1 MAFNLFDIVIDNRSL
16 GIERPRAACNDEVS
30 AYVDWLRDR
39 LELPAMG
46 EPDLQWYQPRDWRKG
61 ECYCIGATYG
71 ADLSISGRREYA
83 DGSYSVLM
91 PGANRMRQRV
101 TMETL
106 DDSGAII
113 AISTLPPEPK
123 KGGIIWTRDQ
133 VRAAAGPVTKPA
145 RLKRAK
151 AGLADHETTA
161 TPVAD
166 RGNTFGDRQAN
177 DDILPGNAPCSASEQ
192 IPRYDKGEAPTAS
205 EAPPEPEIDTIA
217 EPVAGMWRARLV
229 TPNFTFE
236 AFGIDIASARR
247 ALEQGLTRHARQYGL
262 DPGRWR
268 AVADSIE
275 VSFVRAGA
283 AYCDGEL
290 IRERGYDD

>member
-1 MAFNLFDIVIDNRSL
+1 MAFNLFDTVIDNRSL

-46 EPDLQWYQPRDWRKG
+46 EPDLQWHQPRDWRKG

-71 ADLSISGRREYA
+71 AGLSISGRREYA

-113 AISTLPPEPK
+113 ATSTLPPEPR

-151 AGLADHETTA
+151 AGLVDHETTA

-177 DDILPGNAPCSASEQ
+177 DDILPGNTPCSASAQ
-192 IPRYDKGEAPTAS
+192 ILHYDKAESPIAS
-205 EAPPEPEIDTIA
+205 EAAPEAEIDTIA
-217 EPVAGMWRARLV
+217 EPVAGMWRARLA

-236 AFGIDIASARR
+236 AFALDIASARR
-247 ALEQGLTRHARQYGL
+247 ALEQGLIRHAWQYGL
-262 DPGRWR
+262 EPGWWHDF
-268 AVADSIE
+268 AGGIKIY
-275 VSFVRAGA
+275 FVRDSA
-283 AYCDGEL
+283 AYCDGDL
-290 IRERGYDD
+290 IRERGARD

>member
-1 MAFNLFDIVIDNRSL
+1 MAFNLFNVAIDNQSL
-16 GIERPRAACNDEVS
+16 GIERPRAACVDEVV
-30 AYVDWLRDR
+30 AYMDWLRDR
-39 LELPAMG
+39 LELPAIG
-46 EPDLQWYQPRDWRKG
+46 DADLHWHQPRDWRKG
-61 ECYCIGATYG
+61 ARYCIGATYG
-71 ADLSISGRREYA
+71 AGVSINGRREYA
-83 DGSYSVLM
+83 AGSYSVLM
-91 PGANRMRQRV
+91 PGANQMRQRV

-113 AISTLPPEPK
+113 ATSTLPPEPR

-133 VRAAAGPVTKPA
+133 VRAAAGPVTNPA

-151 AGLADHETTA
+151 AGLADHETMATA
-161 TPVAD
+161 VAD
-166 RGNTFGDRQAN
+166 RGETFGDRQAN

-192 IPRYDKGEAPTAS
+192 IPHYDKGEAPTAS
-205 EAPPEPEIDTIA
+205 EAPPEPEIDAIA
-217 EPVAGMWRARLV
+217 EPLAGMWRARLV

-236 AFGIDIASARR
+236 AFGLDIASARR

-268 AVADSIE
+268 AVADRTEIG
-275 VSFVRAGA
+275 FVRAGA

-290 IRERGYDD
+290 IRERGARD